1 MIRVGVVARSTIIRA
16 GLAALLTDLPTLT
29 VTATAAEP
37 EAILQQLAT
46 GQLDVILLDVESQ
59 SDDFTWLT
67 PLLDRAGQVGILL
80 LIEEIDSH
88 TFREV
93 IQAGVR
99 GILPKMIGSTE
110 MAAAIEAIASGLV
123 VWHPDFT
130 ETVLSALSS
139 LPAALPT
146 LPIEP
151 ILTPR
156 ESEVLQMLAAG
167 LGNKTIARRLNI
179 SEHTVK
185 FHISSIFSK
194 LQVSSRTEAVMVGTR
209 SGLILL

>member
-1 MIRVGVVARSTIIRA
+1 MIQVGVVARSTIIRA

-37 EAILQQLAT
+37 ETILQQLAT
-46 GQLDVILLDVESQ
+46 EQLDVILLDIESQ

-67 PLLDRAGQVGILL
+67 PLLDRAGQVAILL

-88 TFREV
+88 TFREL

-99 GILPKMIGSTE
+99 GILPKMIGLTE

-123 VWHPDFT
+123 VWHPDFA

-167 LGNKTIARRLNI
+167 LGNKTIARRLSI